1 MNSFASSASRR
12 SNVGNVVRVSLGNF
26 FEMYD
31 FMVFGYYASAIART
45 FFPSSNPFAS
55 LMLAFMTFG
64 AGYVMRPLGAVVL
77 GSYIDHHG
85 RRKGLVLTLALM
97 AVGTLAI
104 ALVPGYA
111 TLGLLAPLFVLAGRL
126 VQGLSA
132 GVEVGTASVYLA
144 EIATPGHRG
153 FYCAWQSASQ
163 QVAVMFAAILG
174 LLLNRFL
181 EPTQMAA
188 WGWRVPLLIGSA
200 LIPFVFVLRRSLD
213 ESPGFLKQHRPPT
226 RREVVRTLLSNW
238 RLVILGMMLSTLTTV
253 TFYLIT
259 AYTPTF
265 GTQVLHLS
273 ATEAFLVTMIVGFS
287 NFTLL
292 PIFGALSDRVGRRPQ
307 LLVVS
312 TVALLTAYPALS
324 WLTTEPSFGRLLIVE
339 LWFSLIFGS
348 YNGAM
353 VVHLAEVMPAHVRAS
368 GFSLAFS
375 LATGIFGGFTPAIST
390 YLIHATGNPAS
401 PGLWLSLAAILAF
414 TAALLIDAG
423 QRVDTPAVAQTLAE
437 AVET

>member
-1 MNSFASSASRR
+1 MSTPELPVSRR
-12 SNVGNVVRVSLGNF
+12 STIGNVVRVSLGNF

-45 FFPSSNPFAS
+45 FFPASSAFAS

-85 RRKGLVLTLALM
+85 RRKGLVVTLSLM

-163 QVAVMFAAILG
+163 QVAVMFAAVLG

-188 WGWRVPLLIGSA
+188 WGWRVPLLVGSA
-200 LIPFVFVLRRSLD
+200 LIPFVFVLRRGLE
-213 ESPGFLKQHRPPT
+213 ESPGFLRQRRPPSKS
-226 RREVVRTLLSNW
+226 EVVRTLASNW

-273 ATEAFLVTMIVGFS
+273 TTDAFLVTMIVGFS
-287 NFTLL
+287 NFVFLL
-292 PIFGALSDRVGRRPQ
+292 IFGALSDRIGRRPQ
-307 LLVVS
+307 LLAVS
-312 TVALLTAYPALS
+312 IVALLTAYPALS
-324 WLTTEPSFGRLLIVE
+324 WLTAEPSFARLLLVE

-401 PGLWLSLAAILAF
+401 PGIWLSLAAIIAF
-414 TAALLIDAG
+414 TAALLINAEQQVG
-423 QRVDTPAVAQTLAE
+423 AAVEPTLANAAE
-437 AVET
+437 